1 MLDLPATLVTTV
13 ISAYW
18 LAVVLKLAY
27 VRWQLHRRGATVP
40 RLASERRIWP
50 LWISTISGWH
60 FWPALAITQS
70 QAWYGLPG
78 WALADPAWLL
88 RMGAAS
94 LSVALFAATVVCWYA
109 MGKAWSV
116 AVLPGEHQTLL
127 TRGPFAI
134 VRHPIYSLSIQLMLC
149 TLVTVP
155 NWPMAVVAATHIA
168 LMVIKVGIEEQALA
182 EQFGARWMQYTRQTG
197 RLWPRWW
204 SAEVA
209 PIERQAP
216 PPPRFQAGPRVTTER
231 VDH

>member
-1 MLDLPATLVTTV
+1 
-13 ISAYW
+13 
-18 LAVVLKLAY
+18 
-27 VRWQLHRRGATVP
+27 
-40 RLASERRIWP
+40 
-50 LWISTISGWH
+50 
-60 FWPALAITQS
+60 LAITQS

-204 SAEVA
+204 SAEAA